1 MKLER
6 KKAFAARVLGV
17 GKGRISF
24 NINRLSDIK
33 EALTRQD
40 ILDLL
45 KDGAIIIKEI
55 KGRAKVKKRKT
66 RRRAGSKRHTE
77 KEGKRR
83 YISITRKLRK
93 YASELLS
100 QGKITKEQY
109 NKLRQEIK
117 SRSFRDKPH
126 FKERVKI
133 MASKFAGGIQR

>member
-17 GKGRISF
+17 GKGRIAF

-45 KDGAIIIKEI
+45 KDGAIIIKEM
-55 KGRAKVKKRKT
+55 KGRAKVEKRKT
-66 RRRAGSKRHTE
+66 RKRAGSRRHTE
-77 KEGKRR
+77 KKGKKH
-83 YISITRKLRK
+83 YMTITRKLRR
-93 YASELLS
+93 YAAELLS
-100 QGKITKEQY
+100 HEKITKEQY

-117 SRSFRDKPH
+117 ARSFEDKPH
-126 FKERVKI
+126 FKERI
-133 MASKFAGGIQR
+133 KFLGAKK